1 MIVNKENLD
10 FKYWCKQLPVDFE
23 ITPWERKQL
32 TNFFIIE
39 LKMIHD
45 HELDFQSN
53 ELKFDNDPTPA
64 EPTKFKS
71 HNSVGFS

>member
-1 MIVNKENLD
+1 MIRKKENLD

-39 LKMIHD
+39 LKMTHD

-53 ELKFDNDPTPA
+53 ELKLIVDIQRRMNYFLS
-64 EPTKFKS
+64 ES
-71 HNSVGFS
+71 

>member
-23 ITPWERKQL
+23 ITSWERKQL

-53 ELKFDNDPTPA
+53 ELKLIVDIQRRMNYFLS
-64 EPTKFKS
+64 ES
-71 HNSVGFS
+71 